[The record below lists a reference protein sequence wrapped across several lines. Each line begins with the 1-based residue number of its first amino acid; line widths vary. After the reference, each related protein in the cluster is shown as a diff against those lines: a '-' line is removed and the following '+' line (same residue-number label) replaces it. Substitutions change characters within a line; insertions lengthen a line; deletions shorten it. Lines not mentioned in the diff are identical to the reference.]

1 MQQVWLCKEWP
12 TGSFSAHYLLSHSI
26 SPLLSQRPLLHLPFW
41 FASLFEL
48 SMAKNEC
55 VVPFTVSGSMEMK
68 DVLCKQEPLLLQF
81 QTIGAKQRLTS
92 LKHFFTVQV
101 LLSGFCWLK
110 YCFSSFV
117 TGLASNV
124 YIALPI
130 SALYCFCHSVSD
142 SIHFHF
148 IALLL
153 PFNLWPLL
161 KMNAFVCRMSGKRV
175 ESQGL
180 GICEM
185 LCNPLQLYL
194 KVVMEN
200 YKMSEIRSLFWRTLT
215 CLWIGKH
222 ISLTKIK
229 KKRPVGNDSLDA
241 SLTHSFVDSSISIS
255 VIFVISLLLTV
266 SHSSPQWALGDRKS
280 VV

>member
-1 MQQVWLCKEWP
+1 MQWVWPCKEWP
-12 TGSFSAHYLLSHSI
+12 ASSFSAHYLLSHSI

-41 FASLFEL
+41 FASLFKV
-48 SMAKNEC
+48 SMTKNEC

-81 QTIGAKQRLTS
+81 QTTGAKQRLTS
-92 LKHFFTVQV
+92 LKPFFRLPV

-110 YCFSSFV
+110 CCFSSFV
-117 TGLASNV
+117 TGLTSSV

-161 KMNAFVCRMSGKRV
+161 KMNHLFAECQAKGLNHRGLASVKCFAIHCSCIGKA
-175 ESQGL
+175 
-180 GICEM
+180 
-185 LCNPLQLYL
+185 
-194 KVVMEN
+194 VMEN
-200 YKMSEIRSLFWRTLT
+200 YKMSGIRSLFFL
-215 CLWIGKH
+215 GK
-222 ISLTKIK
+222 
-229 KKRPVGNDSLDA
+229 DSYLPLDRQA
-241 SLTHSFVDSSISIS
+241 HFSYQYT
-255 VIFVISLLLTV
+255 
-266 SHSSPQWALGDRKS
+266 
-280 VV
+280 